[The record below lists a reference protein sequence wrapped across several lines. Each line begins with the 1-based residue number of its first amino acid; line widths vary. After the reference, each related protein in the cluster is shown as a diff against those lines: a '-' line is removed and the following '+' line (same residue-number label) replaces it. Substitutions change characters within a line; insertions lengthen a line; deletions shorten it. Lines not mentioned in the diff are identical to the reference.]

1 MPADINLAQLE
12 KLLERN
18 KLIFLEKKN
27 EKGEVSEVYCARPKD
42 ILGFIQKM
50 F

>member
-1 MPADINLAQLE
+1 MSADINLAQLE

-27 EKGEVSEVYCARPKD
+27 SQGQVSEVYCARPKD
-42 ILGFIQKM
+42 ILNFIQKN